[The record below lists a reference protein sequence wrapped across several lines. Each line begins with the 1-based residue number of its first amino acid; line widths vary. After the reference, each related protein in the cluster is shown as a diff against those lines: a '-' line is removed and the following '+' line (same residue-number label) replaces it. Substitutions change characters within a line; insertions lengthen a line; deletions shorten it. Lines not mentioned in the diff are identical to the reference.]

1 MGETANHY
9 YNTVTVSISGSGT
22 KGNTLATW
30 EGVSEFVAVAEAES
44 FTAASNRLGIST
56 AQVSRQIS
64 ALEARLGV
72 KLFYRTTRKV
82 SITDAGQV
90 YYNHCRQVLDGL
102 SEAERAVTDLHQTPK
117 GRLNMSAPVTYGESR
132 IAPLINDFVALY
144 PELDVT
150 LTLTNQMVDLVAE
163 SYDLAIRLG
172 ELDDS
177 TMMAKRLAS
186 RTHYVCASPAYLAA
200 HGAPCTLPELDQHNC
215 LQGTL
220 DTWRFQ
226 EKGKPRHIRVKGNI
240 RCNSG
245 WSLVDAALKGI
256 GIIQLPDY
264 YVHAELEAGR
274 LVPVLDPFR
283 APDDGIW
290 AIYPHNRHL
299 SPKVRLL
306 LDHLGTGLGRMQ
318 DMTPTPNRIAK

>member
-1 MGETANHY
+1 
-9 YNTVTVSISGSGT
+9 VFS
-22 KGNTLATW
+22 W

-44 FTAASNRLGIST
+44 FTGAANRLGIST
-56 AQVSRQIS
+56 AQVSRQIV
-64 ALEARLGV
+64 ALETRLAV

-82 SITDAGQV
+82 TITETGQI

-102 SEAERAVTDLHQTPK
+102 AEAERAITDLHQTPK
-117 GRLNMSAPVTYGESR
+117 GRLNLTAPVTYGENR
-132 IAPLINDFVALY
+132 IAPLINDFVARY
-144 PELDVT
+144 PELEVD
-150 LTLTNQMVDLVAE
+150 LTLTNQMLDLVSE
-163 SYDLAIRLG
+163 GYDLAIRLG
-172 ELDDS
+172 RLEDS

-186 RTHYVCASPAYLAA
+186 RTHHVCASPDYLAA
-200 HGAPCTLPELDQHNC
+200 RGAPHTLSELDQHNC

-220 DTWRFQ
+220 DYWRFQ
-226 EKGKPRHIRVKGNI
+226 EGVKPRHIRVTGNL

-245 WSLVDAALKGI
+245 SSLVDAALKGV

-264 YVHAELEAGR
+264 YVRSHLETGQ
-274 LVPVLDPFR
+274 LVPMLDRFR

-306 LDHLGTGLGRMQ
+306 LEHLGEGL
-318 DMTPTPNRIAK
+318 NS

>member
-1 MGETANHY
+1 MA
-9 YNTVTVSISGSGT
+9 I
-22 KGNTLATW
+22 W
-30 EGVSEFVAVAEAES
+30 EGISEFVAVAEAES
-44 FTAASNRLGIST
+44 FTAAANRLGIST
-56 AQVSRQIS
+56 AQVSRQIG

-82 SITDAGQV
+82 SITDTGQI
-90 YYNHCRQVLDGL
+90 YYYHCRQVLDGL
-102 SEAERAVTDLHQTPK
+102 ADADRAITDLHETPK
-117 GRLNMSAPVTYGESR
+117 GRLNLTAPVTYGESR

-144 PELDVT
+144 PELNVM
-150 LTLTNQMVDLVAE
+150 LILTNQMVDLVAE

-172 ELDDS
+172 ELEDS

-186 RTHYVCASPAYLAA
+186 RTHYVCASPSYLAGQ
-200 HGAPCTLPELDQHNC
+200 GAPYTLSELDRHNC

-245 WSLVDAALKGI
+245 WALVDAATKGI

-264 YVHAELEAGR
+264 YVRADIAAGR
-274 LVPVLDPFR
+274 LVPILENFC

-306 LDHLGTGLGRMQ
+306 LDHLSEGLGQTQ
-318 DMTPTPNRIAK
+318 DMMPKANRILK

>member
-1 MGETANHY
+1 MVYFAIDY
-9 YNTVTVSISGSGT
+9 YCMVIVGLFEAIW
-22 KGNTLATW
+22 KEAQLAIW
-30 EGVSEFVAVAEAES
+30 EGVSEFVAVAETES
-44 FTAASNRLGIST
+44 FTAAASRLGIST
-56 AQVSRQIS
+56 AQVSRQIG
-64 ALEARLGV
+64 ALETRLGV

-82 SITDAGQV
+82 SITDTGQI

-102 SEAERAVTDLHQTPK
+102 AEAERAVTDLNQTPK
-117 GRLNMSAPVTYGESR
+117 GRLNMTAPVTYGESR
-132 IAPLINDFVALY
+132 ITPLINDFVACY
-144 PELDVT
+144 PELVVT

-186 RTHYVCASPAYLAA
+186 RTHHVCASPDYLAG
-200 HGAPCTLPELDQHNC
+200 HGAPYTLSELDQHNC

-264 YVHAELEAGR
+264 YVHADIAAGR
-274 LVPVLDPFR
+274 LVPILENFC

-306 LDHLGTGLGRMQ
+306 LDHLSEGLGKTE
-318 DMTPTPNRIAK
+318 DMIANDNGTSK

>member
-1 MGETANHY
+1 M
-9 YNTVTVSISGSGT
+9 VV
-22 KGNTLATW
+22 W

-44 FTAASNRLGIST
+44 FTAAASRLGIST
-56 AQVSRQIS
+56 AQVSRQIG
-64 ALEARLGV
+64 ALETRLGV

-82 SITDAGQV
+82 SITDAGQI

-102 SEAERAVTDLHQTPK
+102 AEAERAVTDLHQTPK
-117 GRLNMSAPVTYGESR
+117 GRLNMTAPVTYGESR

-186 RTHYVCASPAYLAA
+186 RTHYTCASPAYLAR
-200 HGAPCTLPELDQHNC
+200 HGAPHTLSELDQHNC
-215 LQGTL
+215 LKGTL
-220 DTWRFQ
+220 DSWRFQ
-226 EKGKPRHIRVKGNI
+226 EKGKPRHIRVKGNM

-245 WSLVDAALKGI
+245 WSLLDAALKGI

-264 YVHAELEAGR
+264 YVHADIAATR
-274 LVPVLDPFR
+274 LVPILEDFS

-306 LDHLGTGLGRMQ
+306 LDHLGAGLGQAQDTQPNMQRM
-318 DMTPTPNRIAK
+318 PA